1 MLWASKKIRQAATFG
16 ICMTDL
22 GEPSILPFTP
32 MSLSNVLSG
41 PHIGRGP
48 GSTLG
53 MSPSLWPRVAALSCV
68 STPAKGT
75 RSSLAYTIKGVSFVP
90 RVRLPTQVRCATGSP
105 QLYMLRWRTRLF
117 RESGKFSNVER
128 SSVHCLAVGFSVVV
142 GFCLPIR
149 VYRVGENSFFQV
161 RQNFAKHF
169 DKTTCLRLLGCWRG
183 SEGWNMRCAH
193 LTEFRS
199 ERKCRRMELETCLHA
214 CMSRSLFIARLVAAI
229 PMPVF
234 KRFEDE
240 QVLQRNRTTRFADGL
255 SRWTGFAA
263 KPYHPLAARVPYC

>member
-1 MLWASKKIRQAATFG
+1 MLWASKRIRQVAPFG

-22 GEPSILPFTP
+22 GEPGRPPFP
-32 MSLSNVLSG
+32 LMSSSNVLSG
-41 PHIGRGP
+41 PLIGRGP

-53 MSPSLWPRVAALSCV
+53 MSPSRWPRVAAQSCV

-75 RSSLAYTIKGVSFVP
+75 RSSLGFIIRVESFAP
-90 RVRLPTQVRCATGSP
+90 RVLPPTRLACATGSP
-105 QLYMLRWRTRLF
+105 QLYMLRWRIRLLV
-117 RESGKFSNVER
+117 ESGKFSKVER

-149 VYRVGENSFFQV
+149 VYRCGERINSFFQV

-169 DKTTCLRLLGCWRG
+169 DKTTCLRRLGCWRG

-199 ERKCRRMELETCLHA
+199 ERKCRIMLA
-214 CMSRSLFIARLVAAI
+214 CLVA
-229 PMPVF
+229 F
-234 KRFEDE
+234 
-240 QVLQRNRTTRFADGL
+240 L
-255 SRWTGFAA
+255 SPGRRPPSLCLCLKGSG
-263 KPYHPLAARVPYC
+263 